1 MNKTFRDMM
10 RSVDDDLLEEAIT
23 PMKKRNFLPWISAAV
38 AACLLIVLGVNLF
51 PRTQTAVTI
60 SMPYDMKLP
69 ENAERVRYETLNA
82 PNQAGAQVSFVI
94 RDTAYVYQVVETP
107 EPLAL
112 TSSQSEEQ
120 LLAWNAGDLDI
131 QLLSSASHTSVSW
144 YLQDE
149 QTQWY
154 LTANADPREVLT
166 TASQI
171 FRLTGLNVT
180 VAPEGAENITYNAFL
195 FDGLTV
201 AETTFQLKGVTYA
214 YRMAATAE
222 LREDFADISGLET
235 FPENATAKVFWCSA
249 KLSFQ
254 PGGQGKILWFDV
266 VPGIIYSLSM
276 DSGAS
281 EETLL
286 NTAQA
291 LFEPTQHDS

>member
-1 MNKTFRDMM
+1 MNKKFQDVM

-23 PMKKRNFLPWISAAV
+23 PMKKRNFLPWISVAA
-38 AACLLIVLGVNLF
+38 AACLLIVLGLNLL
-51 PRTQTAVTI
+51 PDPQTAVTNPP
-60 SMPYDMKLP
+60 PYNIKLP
-69 ENAERVRYETLNA
+69 ENAERVRYEALSV

-94 RDTAYVYQVVETP
+94 RDTAYVYQVVETSTPLQLTTSEP
-107 EPLAL
+107 EG
-112 TSSQSEEQ
+112 Q

-131 QLLSSASHTSVSW
+131 QLLSSAAHTSVSW
-144 YLQDE
+144 YLPDE

-154 LTANADPREVLT
+154 LTANADSREVLT

-180 VAPEGAENITYNAFL
+180 VAPVEAENITYNAFL
-195 FDGLTV
+195 FHGLTV
-201 AETTFQLKGVTYA
+201 AETTFQLKGITYA
-214 YRMAATAE
+214 YRMAATTE
-222 LREDFADISGLET
+222 LREDFADISALET
-235 FPENATAKVFWCSA
+235 FPENADSKVIWCSA

-266 VPGIIYSLSM
+266 VPGIVYSLSM

-286 NTAQA
+286 NMAQE